1 MIRRIVGIAIG
12 LVLVASL
19 AAAQEPARNPRS
31 LGFFGAAW
39 VLGPGVIA
47 RGVNAGGGG
56 EPIVARW
63 LDGVGLAVGL
73 GLEAGW
79 GGGELRIL
87 APAREL
93 EVRNAAGDRFPH
105 HASQPLVWSIG
116 ALIYPIPR
124 LGQGLGRRLRPFV
137 AAGAGGMLV
146 SADLDNREGPSL
158 YHPWQVT
165 LGGGLRL
172 EVGLDDPRAGSTV
185 VEVRLLETHLGAAGP
200 FRRGRAT
207 AFSVGLGLRL

>member
-1 MIRRIVGIAIG
+1 M
-12 LVLVASL
+12 VLVASL

-31 LGFFGAAW
+31 LGVLGAAW
-39 VLGPGVIA
+39 VLGPGLIA
-47 RGVNAGGGG
+47 RGVNAVGGG

-63 LDGVGLAVGL
+63 LDGVGLGLGL

-105 HASQPLVWSIG
+105 HASRPLVWSIG
-116 ALIYPIPR
+116 VLVHPIPR
-124 LGQGLGRRLRPFV
+124 LGPGLGRRLRPFV

-146 SADLDNREGPSL
+146 TADLDNRNGPSL
-158 YHPWQVT
+158 YHPWQWT

-172 EVGLDDPRAGSTV
+172 EVGLDDPRAGISLI
-185 VEVRLLETHLGAAGP
+185 EVRVLKVHLSAAGP
-200 FRRGRAT
+200 FVRANVT
-207 AFSVGLGLRL
+207 AVALGLGLRH